1 MSGNILEVTFRL
13 RDSVN
18 AHSHVANL
26 SFKIFKLGDQFIYVN
41 PSNINQNKI
50 TYQILAFRFLNPC
63 NQLNAKKV
71 KSVQL

>member
-41 PSNINQNKI
+41 QSLKMQDSFHR
-50 TYQILAFRFLNPC
+50 ILI
-63 NQLNAKKV
+63 KTK
-71 KSVQL
+71 

>member
-26 SFKIFKLGDQFIYVN
+26 SFKIFKLGDQLIYVN
-41 PSNINQNKI
+41 QSLKMQD
-50 TYQILAFRFLNPC
+50 TFHRILI
-63 NQLNAKKV
+63 KTK
-71 KSVQL
+71 